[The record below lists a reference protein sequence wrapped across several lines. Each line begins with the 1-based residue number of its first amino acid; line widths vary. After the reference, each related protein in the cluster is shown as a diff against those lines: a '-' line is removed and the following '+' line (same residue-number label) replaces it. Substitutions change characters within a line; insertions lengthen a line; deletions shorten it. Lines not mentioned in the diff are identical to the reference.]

1 MNSSKL
7 IFSYSQILNFQ
18 ADVVLRDNFSGIDCL
33 IKEFEDWQIIHF
45 RESNE
50 KIDWI
55 TNFTFWFTLWKR
67 PDYAREDSKIR
78 VHSGYFNGWMRIR
91 DQVLD
96 NISKDKLL
104 VIGFSMG
111 GGVSSIAA
119 VDIQYNK
126 QPGELYCYNFDGPKV
141 WNKAGMESTNK
152 RLDEYSYYI
161 KNGNDVVSKI
171 PPFYKHAGTKIHIGE
186 KEFWWK
192 MSFKDHAEFFENP
205 VNIRKQLE
213 QL

>member
-1 MNSSKL
+1 MNPTIEN
-7 IFSYSQILNFQ
+7 IFDVTFGNLNDFKHI
-18 ADVVLRDNFSGIDCL
+18 RDTGSGIDVYLKTQDEIDL
-33 IKEFEDWQIIHF
+33 IVFYGSDE
-45 RESNE
+45 R
-50 KIDWI
+50 IDWV
-55 TNFTFWFTLWKR
+55 TNFTFWLTPWKR
-67 PDYAREDSKIR
+67 PDYAREDSDIR

-91 DQVLD
+91 DRVLS
-96 NISKDKLL
+96 NITKSK
-104 VIGFSMG
+104 VIVTGFSMG

-119 VDIQYNK
+119 VDIEYNK
-126 QPGELYCYNFDGPKV
+126 KPSEIRCYNFDGPKV

-205 VNIRKQLE
+205 SHIHEQLE